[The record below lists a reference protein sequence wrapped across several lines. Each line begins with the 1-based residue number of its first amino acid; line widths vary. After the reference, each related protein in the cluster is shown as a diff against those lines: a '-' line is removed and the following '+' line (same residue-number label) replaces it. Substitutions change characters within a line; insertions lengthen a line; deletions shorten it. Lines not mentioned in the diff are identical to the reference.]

1 MRNLFALHEMES
13 PAMGSVVRGFN
24 DDSFSTRVVI
34 TALIVLFVVL
44 LLTLE

>member
-1 MRNLFALHEMES
+1 
-13 PAMGSVVRGFN
+13 MGSVVRGFN
-24 DDSFSTRVVI
+24 NDSFSARVAV